1 MARHSLASSGL
12 AAAVCLFL
20 AASASAIPIT
30 FYNDLNSNGSYD
42 PGEQV
47 TGGSNGD
54 GGATYV
60 LSFDLDAATQNI
72 SAASITLTFQVWDN
86 NFIVSVNGVTDV
98 PVDNND
104 PAVFTPAVQTPWTAN
119 SNGLPRLVT
128 TLGQTG
134 ISFAAALDTT
144 TNTMTTGLAYAQP
157 TTNPVF
163 HGGQNTI
170 TIVNPDGPGPDALV
184 FTILGS
190 IPLLPIPEPGTGS
203 LFALGLTGMAVMRR
217 RAKARQS

>member
-1 MARHSLASSGL
+1 MGGWQRLHLAL
-12 AAAVCLFL
+12 AAIVAL
-20 AASASAIPIT
+20 AAGSAGAVPIT
-30 FYNDLNSNGSYD
+30 FYDDLNSSGSYD

-54 GGATYV
+54 PGATYA
-60 LSFDLDAATQNI
+60 LEFDLNAATQDIAN
-72 SAASITLTFQVWDN
+72 ASIQLNFAVWDN
-86 NFIVSVNGVTDV
+86 NFIVSVNGVTVV

-119 SNGLPRLVT
+119 SNGLPRLQIGLT
-128 TLGQTG
+128 QTG
-134 ISFAAALDTT
+134 ISFAAALTT
-144 TNTMTTGLAYAQP
+144 ATNTVTTGLVYAQP

-170 TIVNPDGPGPDALV
+170 TIVNPDGPGPDALI

-190 IPLLPIPEPGTGS
+190 IPTLPIPEPGTGA
-203 LFALGLTGMAVMRR
+203 LLALGLAGLAV
-217 RAKARQS
+217 ARHRTRSSS